1 MVEISYGK
9 ILKRLLL
16 FTSLLVV
23 HYLFIFLPI
32 LEIFILYLI
41 MYKPKWFEKF

>member
-1 MVEISYGK
+1 MAEIDYGK
-9 ILKRLLL
+9 FLKRFLL
-16 FTSLLVV
+16 FSSLLVV

-41 MYKPKWFEKF
+41 MYKPKWFEKL